1 MDKILPQSVDTSD
14 EILKE
19 YINENSTDP
28 SDQSSAAKHSGDRFD
43 QNAAQHS
50 DSDSDSSGQTK
61 VLKSKPAKPLKYL
74 PVANDPEQN
83 NMIVKL
89 RRWRASFSFFETV
102 KKPIPVALKSK
113 VDKILTDNAKKI
125 VPIDVLHE
133 VEIELQQ
140 TVGSGMDTPPTQ
152 ADFILKTVN
161 PSLESTLVGMGYDIS
176 GFSQLAAIHC
186 KEPLVLALIEHDLM
200 GGRKPSPLL
209 MATISY
215 LGVMQ
220 FAYYNN
226 KLRRDPPVDPSGD
239 PSGQRPDPS
248 GQSRPSA
255 DPSGQRPSAQSGS
268 EPKVQE
274 KDLNTLYNELPDI

>member
-1 MDKILPQSVDTSD
+1 MDMNKILPQSIDTSA
-14 EILKE
+14 EKLKE
-19 YINENSTDP
+19 YITD
-28 SDQSSAAKHSGDRFD
+28 DRSGDPPGQSKRED
-43 QNAAQHS
+43 S
-50 DSDSDSSGQTK
+50 DDSDSDSAGRPDAAQQK
-61 VLKSKPAKPLKYL
+61 GLKSKPVKYL
-74 PVANDPEQN
+74 QIANDPEQN
-83 NMIVKL
+83 NMIIKL

-102 KKPIPVALKSK
+102 NKPIPVALKSK
-113 VDKILTDNAKKI
+113 VDKILNDNAKKI

-140 TVGSGMDTPPTQ
+140 AVGSGMDTPPTQ
-152 ADFILKTVN
+152 ADFIFKKVN

-176 GFSQLAAIHC
+176 GFSQLAAVHC
-186 KEPLVLALIEHDLM
+186 KELLVLALIEHDVM

-226 KLRRDPPVDPSGD
+226 KLRQAAP
-239 PSGQRPDPS
+239 PSGQRPLGPQGAAQQ
-248 GQSRPSA
+248 GQS
-255 DPSGQRPSAQSGS
+255 GV

>member
-1 MDKILPQSVDTSD
+1 MSYIDMDKILPQSVDTSD

-19 YINENSTDP
+19 YINNDRSGQP
-28 SDQSSAAKHSGDRFD
+28 SEPLDDRSGQSKKE
-43 QNAAQHS
+43 
-50 DSDSDSSGQTK
+50 DSDDSDDDSRGQPRG
-61 VLKSKPAKPLKYL
+61 LKAKPLKYL
-74 PVANDPEQN
+74 PIANDPEQN
-83 NMIVKL
+83 NMIIKL

-140 TVGSGMDTPPTQ
+140 AVGSGMDTPPTQ

-176 GFSQLAAIHC
+176 GFSQLAAVHC

-226 KLRRDPPVDPSGD
+226 KLRH
-239 PSGQRPDPS
+239 DPS
-248 GQSRPSA
+248 GQSGA
-255 DPSGQRPSAQSGS
+255 AVDPSRHAVPAQSGS

>member
-19 YINENSTDP
+19 YVTNDRSGQPSEP
-28 SDQSSAAKHSGDRFD
+28 SDDRSVQSKKE
-43 QNAAQHS
+43 
-50 DSDSDSSGQTK
+50 DSDDSDDDQPKG
-61 VLKSKPAKPLKYL
+61 LKAKPLKYL

-102 KKPIPVALKSK
+102 NKPIPVALKSK

-140 TVGSGMDTPPTQ
+140 AVGSGMDTPPIQ
-152 ADFILKTVN
+152 ADFILKTTVN
-161 PSLESTLVGMGYDIS
+161 PLLESTLVGMGYDIS
-176 GFSQLAAIHC
+176 GFSQLAAVHC

-215 LGVMQ
+215 LGIMQ

-226 KLRRDPPVDPSGD
+226 KLRRDPPDQSNPSG
-239 PSGQRPDPS
+239 PAVP
-248 GQSRPSA
+248 
-255 DPSGQRPSAQSGS
+255 AQSG
-268 EPKVQE
+268 VTQAAAAQQE
-274 KDLNTLYNELPDI
+274 